1 MFNDMNIVKVQ
12 GSIST
17 IFALNDKGEMYTTG
31 FYPKDLGRFE
41 DNSGYQ
47 NFKHKKDLFG
57 LEKVNVPR
65 KVVDFSYGFGNFALL
80 EDGSLWSW
88 GDGSGGWTAQ
98 GTLQNSLK
106 PKKVDGLSK
115 VVKMNSYS
123 ANTDNGDLY
132 IWGMYTF
139 EGKMSSNRSNI
150 SRPIKVMGGVSKS
163 MLIKI

>member
-1 MFNDMNIVKVQ
+1 MWD
-12 GSIST
+12 
-17 IFALNDKGEMYTTG
+17 
-31 FYPKDLGRFE
+31 
-41 DNSGYQ
+41 
-47 NFKHKKDLFG
+47 G
-57 LEKVNVPR
+57 L
-65 KVVDFSYGFGNFALL
+65 GFGNFALL

-132 IWGMYTF
+132 VWGMYTF

-150 SRPIKVMGGVSKS
+150 SRPIKVMSNIRVSQYVEGNGNEFISTQGDAWFWGSNYLAQFGTGQTQTERYVSKDET
-163 MLIKI
+163 LIPRKSLFNIHTNK